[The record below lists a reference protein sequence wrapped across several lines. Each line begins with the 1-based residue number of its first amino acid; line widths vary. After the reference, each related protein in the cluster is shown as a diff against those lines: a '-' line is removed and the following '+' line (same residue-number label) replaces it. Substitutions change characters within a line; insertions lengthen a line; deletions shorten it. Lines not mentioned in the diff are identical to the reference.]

1 MNMFKNLINE
11 YNKQLSY
18 KNNKDIIDF
27 NFEIIMDKNNII
39 NNILEQIID
48 NESTP
53 INITKINNHINND
66 KIINLIEIY
75 LNENNI
81 EFFYKNDTEIED
93 TETNNFLNMIIKN
106 SKPTLTKKEEDE
118 LFEKYKNGDKLAKK
132 EIIEHNYRLVL
143 KIASKYTSTFL
154 SKNDLFDAGI
164 IGLYTAMKKYDYTKG
179 YKFSTYAT
187 IWIKREIL
195 EEIYNKENII
205 RIPKSTNNK
214 IKKYKN
220 IVDELTKKLNR
231 IPTDEEIIQN
241 SNLTITQID
250 CIKSGLYTIIS
261 TDIPTTDESNT
272 PLMESLTDSKEKRI
286 EEIIEQKMD
295 LENILNIINTITINE
310 KAIDIMEMRYGF
322 GKYNQPHTFEQIAKK
337 INLTKQRVEQILYNS
352 ELKIKKEI
360 LKQQRR
366 KNIQYTKK

>member
-1 MNMFKNLINE
+1 MFEILINE

-18 KNNKDIIDF
+18 KNNKNIIDF
-27 NFEIIMDKNNII
+27 NFDIIMNKKNII
-39 NNILEQIID
+39 NNILKQIID
-48 NESTP
+48 NEQLP
-53 INITKINNHINND
+53 INMEKINDNVNND

-81 EFFYKNDTEIED
+81 DFFYTNKIED
-93 TETNNFLNMIIKN
+93 TNTNDFLNTIMN
-106 SKPTLTKKEEDE
+106 HSKPILTKTEEAE
-118 LFEKYKNGDKLAKK
+118 LFEKYKNGDRKVIK

-143 KIASKYTSTFL
+143 KISSKYTSTFL
-154 SKNDLFDAGI
+154 SKNDLFEAGI
-164 IGLYTAMKKYDYTKG
+164 IGLYTAIKKYDYTKG

-187 IWIKREIL
+187 IWIKREIS

-205 RIPKSTNNK
+205 RIPKFTNNK

-220 IVDELTKKLNR
+220 IVDELTKELNR
-231 IPTDEEIIQN
+231 IPTDDEIIKN
-241 SNLTITQID
+241 SNFTTTQID
-250 CIKSGLYTIIS
+250 CIKSGLYTITS
-261 TDIPTTDESNT
+261 TDVPAFD
-272 PLMESLTDSKEKRI
+272 DSDITLGETLADNYENNI
-286 EEIIEQKMD
+286 EEIVEQKID
-295 LENILNIINTITINE
+295 LENIFQIINTVISD
-310 KAIDIMEMRYGF
+310 KRAIDIIEMRYGF
-322 GKYNQPHTFEQIAKK
+322 GKYNYPHTFEQIAKK